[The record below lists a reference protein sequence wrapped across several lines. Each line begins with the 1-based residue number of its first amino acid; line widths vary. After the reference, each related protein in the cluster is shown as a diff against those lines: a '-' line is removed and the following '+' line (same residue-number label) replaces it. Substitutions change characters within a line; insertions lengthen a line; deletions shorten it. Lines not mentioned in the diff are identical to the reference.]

1 MDPTQM
7 LPTYT
12 VKREDGVVCRINQ
25 RDYDPKTHKIVD
37 DVAPVAPAAEP
48 EQPVAATEPKQPA
61 PAAPVAPAAEPE
73 QPAVTPSLGVSKIGR
88 KFFVVNLA
96 DGKPVEL
103 DGIDA
108 DGYKSDT
115 DAIAAAQKVIA
126 NA

>member
-7 LPTYT
+7 LPTYM
-12 VKREDGVVCRINQ
+12 VKREDGVTCRINQ
-25 RDYDPKTHKIVD
+25 RDYDPKIHKIVD
-37 DVAPVAPAAEP
+37 
-48 EQPVAATEPKQPA
+48 QKA
-61 PAAPVAPAAEPE
+61 PAAPPPAPAPAP
-73 QPAVTPSLGVSKIGR
+73 QPAAPAVTPSLGVSKIGR
-88 KFFVVNLA
+88 KFFVVDLA

-108 DGYKSDT
+108 EGYKSDT

>member
-1 MDPTQM
+1 MNVTEM
-7 LPTYT
+7 LPTHT

-25 RDYDPKTHKIVD
+25 SDYDPAIHEIVD
-37 DVAPVAPAAEP
+37 AAEP
-48 EQPVAATEPKQPA
+48 AS
-61 PAAPVAPAAEPE
+61 EPE
-73 QPAVTPSLGVSKIGR
+73 QAAVEPEPASEPEQAAVAPSLGVSKIGR
-88 KFFVVNLA
+88 KFFVVDLA

-108 DGYKSDT
+108 EGYKSDT

>member
-7 LPTYT
+7 LPTYM
-12 VKREDGVVCRINQ
+12 VKREDGVTCRINQ
-25 RDYDPKTHKIVD
+25 RDYDPKIHKIVD
-37 DVAPVAPAAEP
+37 QKAPAPEP
-48 EQPVAATEPKQPA
+48 QPA
-61 PAAPVAPAAEPE
+61 A
-73 QPAVTPSLGVSKIGR
+73 PAVTPLLGVSKIGR
-88 KFFVVNLA
+88 KFFVVDLA

-108 DGYKSDT
+108 EGYKSDT

>member
-37 DVAPVAPAAEP
+37 GVAPA
-48 EQPVAATEPKQPA
+48 VEPKQPA
-61 PAAPVAPAAEPE
+61 EPAAPAAEPE

-88 KFFVVNLA
+88 KFFVVDLA

-115 DAIAAAQKVIA
+115 DAITAAQKVIA

>member
-7 LPTYT
+7 LPTYM
-12 VKREDGVVCRINQ
+12 VKREDGVTCRINQ
-25 RDYDPKTHKIVD
+25 RDYDPKIHKIVD
-37 DVAPVAPAAEP
+37 QKAE
-48 EQPVAATEPKQPA
+48 PA
-61 PAAPVAPAAEPE
+61 PAAPAPQPAA
-73 QPAVTPSLGVSKIGR
+73 PAVTPSLGVSKIGR
-88 KFFVVNLA
+88 KFFVVDLA

-108 DGYKSDT
+108 EGYKSDT

>member
-7 LPTYT
+7 IPTYT
-12 VKREDGVVCRINQ
+12 VLREDGVVCRINQ
-25 RDYDPKTHKIVD
+25 RDYDPAIHTIVD
-37 DVAPVAPAAEP
+37 DVAPAAEP
-48 EQPVAATEPKQPA
+48 EQPA
-61 PAAPVAPAAEPE
+61 APAAEPE
-73 QPAVTPSLGVSKIGR
+73 QPAVTPALGVSKIGR
-88 KFFVVNLA
+88 KFFVVDLA

>member
-7 LPTYT
+7 IPVYT
-12 VKREDGVVCRINQ
+12 VQRDDGVVCRINQ
-25 RDYDPKTHKIVD
+25 RDYDPAIHKIVD
-37 DVAPVAPAAEP
+37 DVEPAAAP
-48 EQPVAATEPKQPA
+48 E
-61 PAAPVAPAAEPE
+61 PAAPEPAAALEPAAPE
-73 QPAVTPSLGVSKIGR
+73 PAAPTEAAMTPSLGVSKIGR
-88 KFFVVNLA
+88 KFFVVDLA
-96 DGKPVEL
+96 DGKPVDL

>member
-7 LPTYT
+7 IPTYT
-12 VKREDGVVCRINQ
+12 VQREDGVVCRINQ
-25 RDYDPKTHKIVD
+25 RDYDPAIHTIVD
-37 DVAPVAPAAEP
+37 SAEP
-48 EQPVAATEPKQPA
+48 EQSAAPTA
-61 PAAPVAPAAEPE
+61 PATEPE

-88 KFFVVNLA
+88 KFFVVDLV